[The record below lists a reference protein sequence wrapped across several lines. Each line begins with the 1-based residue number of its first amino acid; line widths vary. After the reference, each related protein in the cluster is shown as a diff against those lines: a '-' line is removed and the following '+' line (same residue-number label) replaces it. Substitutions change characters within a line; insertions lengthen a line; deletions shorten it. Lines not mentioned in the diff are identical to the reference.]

1 MTHDDYQATGIN
13 AFAKLED
20 LLKTRRDML
29 QTLINIVDT
38 SGNKVTAY
46 GALKAA
52 RAHFDKAVFGE
63 LQKILES
70 HKAIGLLEVSKP

>member
-1 MTHDDYQATGIN
+1 MTHDDYLATGIN
-13 AFAKLED
+13 AFGNLEN
-20 LLKTRRDML
+20 LLTTRRDML
-29 QTLINIVDT
+29 QVLINIVDA

-52 RAHFDKAVFGE
+52 RVHFDKAVLDE

-70 HKAIGLLEVSKP
+70 HKAVGLLEVSKP